1 MAGVQHHGPLSTP
14 EDTVKGGVMIG
25 TMSQAWV
32 ARAAG
37 IGATI
42 GTGATGAFILSPRTA
57 PAELAAEWLPR
68 QPQPRQPYE

>member
-1 MAGVQHHGPLSTP
+1 
-14 EDTVKGGVMIG
+14 MIG